1 MEIMRMRLAAMV
13 KKLIIGPNNG
23 VSPKMNTTPA
33 RLPADMRQVGN
44 GFFVAGQIAP
54 QHVAALA
61 EAGYTT
67 IICNRPDNEGPGQPP
82 ADTIKAE
89 ADRHGIAFHYVPVVH
104 AGITREN
111 VDAMQK
117 ALSEAE
123 GLVFAYCRSGA
134 RSTHLYAF
142 SRP

>member
-1 MEIMRMRLAAMV
+1 
-13 KKLIIGPNNG
+13 
-23 VSPKMNTTPA
+23 MNSTSA
-33 RLPADMRQVGN
+33 SLPADMRQVAA

-54 QHVAALA
+54 QNVAALA

-82 ADTIKAE
+82 ASAIKAE
-89 ADRHGIAFHYVPVVH
+89 ADKHGISFHYIPVVH
-104 AGITREN
+104 SGITREN
-111 VDAMQK
+111 VDAMTS
-117 ALSEAE
+117 ALTGVE
-123 GLVFAYCRSGA
+123 GKVLAYCRSGA

>member
-1 MEIMRMRLAAMV
+1 
-13 KKLIIGPNNG
+13 
-23 VSPKMNTTPA
+23 MNSTSA
-33 RLPADMRQVGN
+33 NLPVDMRQVGA

-82 ADTIKAE
+82 SATIKAE
-89 ADRHGIAFHYVPVVH
+89 ADKAGMSFHYIPVVH

-111 VDAMQK
+111 VDAMQA
-117 ALSEAE
+117 ALSGAE
-123 GLVFAYCRSGA
+123 GKVLAYCRSGA